1 MKIIKFKTFAE
12 DKDTDKAADLA
23 KMKIDREKK
32 ADAAKHDRM
41 MDRARTLDTKVKN
54 KATK

>member
-12 DKDTDKAADLA
+12 DKAADLA

-32 ADAAKHDRM
+32 TDAAKHDRM

>member
-32 ADAAKHDRM
+32 TDAAKHDRM
-41 MDRARTLDTKVKN
+41 MDRARTLDTKKKN